1 MQARRSPPRPLL
13 ALALALALAT
23 SAREAAAAAAPGW
36 HRLGLVATGSHALL
50 YVPAGLP
57 AGPRPV
63 VVFLHGQGGTPSG
76 WQAFLQPV
84 ADELGLVL
92 LLPKSDQAIGW
103 GIGADDRVL
112 EEALARLRAEVDV
125 DPARLGLAGFSAG
138 AAYAIEYA
146 YSTRSPFVA
155 VFAHSSPYRTVV
167 RLADPTGPPPLR
179 LHYGTGD
186 VNYQSDVDGLLTTML
201 AGRGVAVTTDL
212 APGFDHDTWAPGSF
226 RDGFAFL
233 VGQPAPG
240 CLPGPTALC
249 LRGGRFRVEA
259 VWDTGAA
266 SGPAQ
271 GVEVSDESGTFW
283 FFSPANLELD
293 VKVLDGCALNDR
305 YWVFA
310 AGLTNVGVTLAVTDT
325 ATSQRV
331 EYRNPRGTAYLP
343 VQDTAALGGCP

>member
-1 MQARRSPPRPLL
+1 MEARRSLPRLLL
-13 ALALALALAT
+13 ALALALAG
-23 SAREAAAAAAPGW
+23 ARGAAAALTPGW
-36 HRLGLVATGSHALL
+36 HRLGLVETGSHALV

-84 ADELGLVL
+84 ADELGVVL
-92 LLPKSDQAIGW
+92 LLPKSDEPIGW

-112 EEALARLRAEVDV
+112 EEALARLRAEVEV
-125 DPARLGLAGFSAG
+125 DPARLGIAGFSAG

-167 RLADPTGPPPLR
+167 RLADPVGPPPLR

-186 VNYQSDVDGLLTTML
+186 FNYQSDVDGMLTTML

-212 APGFDHDTWAPGSF
+212 AAGYDHDTWAPGSF
-226 RDGFAFL
+226 RDGFAFV
-233 VGQPAPG
+233 VGQPAPA
-240 CLPGPTALC
+240 CLPAPTTLC
-249 LRGGRFRVEA
+249 LRAGRFRVEA
-259 VWDTGAA
+259 AWDTGAA

-283 FFSPANLELD
+283 FFSPENLELD
-293 VKVLDGCALNDR
+293 VKVLDGCALNGR

-310 AGLTNVGVTLAVTDT
+310 AGLTNVETTITVTDT
-325 ATSQRV
+325 QNGTV
-331 EYRNPRGTAYLP
+331 ESYHRAGGPAFQP
-343 VQDTAALGGCP
+343 IQDTSAFATCP